1 MMGCAPSTHIECD
14 IVRRSTDTIGSW
26 RAMGSG
32 VEVIVSGTDEISSSA
47 VRHARDRIAELE
59 QLWSRFI
66 GTSEISRLNA
76 ARGARVAVSP
86 ETRRLVELMQE
97 GVRATNGAFDP
108 TMIVPIVRLGYADS
122 FDGSGLVTEVAA
134 DLEQRGDVCRANI
147 GRDDRSDWIE
157 LPIGTA
163 LDPGGIGKGLAA
175 DIVVAEILDRYGR
188 GSLVSVGGDVSVGG
202 PGPEGKG
209 WRVVVLDPT
218 SEHSIGEVRLA
229 QGGVATSSTRLR
241 RFSDPASTQPNH
253 HLIDPATLTS
263 LTNGVDGATVI
274 AGTAAWAEILTKAVM
289 VRGHDEISRLDS
301 LSIAALTVDANGIH
315 RNLSWASYEEK

>member
-1 MMGCAPSTHIECD
+1 MTGLAPSIGID
-14 IVRRSTDTIGSW
+14 VDVVRRSTDTVGSW

-66 GTSEISRLNA
+66 GTSEISQLNA
-76 ARGARVAVSP
+76 ARGTRVAVSP

-97 GVRATNGAFDP
+97 GFRATNGAFDP

-122 FDGSGLVTEVAA
+122 FDGSGLVTEVGA
-134 DLEQRGDVCRANI
+134 DLEQRGDVCRADI
-147 GRDDRSDWIE
+147 GRDGHSDWIE
-157 LPIGTA
+157 LPVGTA

-202 PGPEGKG
+202 PGPEGEG

-218 SEHSIGEVRLA
+218 SDHSISEVRLA
-229 QGGVATSSTRLR
+229 QGGVATSSTKLR
-241 RFSDPASTQPNH
+241 HFSDPTSSRANH
-253 HLIDPATLTS
+253 HLIDPTTLVPLS
-263 LTNGVDGATVI
+263 NGVDGATVI
-274 AGTAAWAEILTKAVM
+274 AGTAAWAEILTKALM
-289 VRGHDEISRLDS
+289 VGGHDEASRLDS
-301 LSIAALTVDANGIH
+301 LSIAALTVDVDGIH
-315 RNLSWASYEEK
+315 RNHSWASYEEK